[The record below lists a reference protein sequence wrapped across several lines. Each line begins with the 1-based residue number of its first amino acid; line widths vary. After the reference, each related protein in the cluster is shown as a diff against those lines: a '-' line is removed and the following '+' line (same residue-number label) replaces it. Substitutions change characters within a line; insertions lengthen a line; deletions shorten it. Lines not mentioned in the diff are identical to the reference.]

1 MINQFNGNWGN
12 YRIFGQAYIMKDICL
27 VAFLAFFV
35 VLKPW
40 TNNEI
45 HLVPEFC
52 VFHFGCLLL
61 ILGGS
66 LNTRTALSAFRQRS
80 SQNLFV
86 WEHWNRKDWILRAK
100 LPSVPVYLYFKIVSN
115 INPLNFG
122 GFVGIVC
129 GKESRAEARFLLT
142 SKVWGKPLIFSQGI
156 WYV

>member
-1 MINQFNGNWGN
+1 
-12 YRIFGQAYIMKDICL
+12 MKHICL

-35 VLKPW
+35 VLKPG
-40 TNNEI
+40 TNNKI
-45 HLVPEFC
+45 HLVPELF
-52 VFHFGCLLL
+52 VFHVGCLLL
-61 ILGGS
+61 IWGGS

-86 WEHWNRKDWILRAK
+86 WEHWNRKARNLSAK

-129 GKESRAEARFLLT
+129 GEESKAEAGFLLT
-142 SKVWGKPLIFSQGI
+142 SKV
-156 WYV
+156 